1 MMNKNKS
8 VAILLVILSLG
19 GTLLAGC
26 EEKGAKTPTT
36 PGSPG
41 ASAPANNNAE
51 GLKIGTLLSATGDV
65 ASIAAPLP
73 EAVKL
78 VVKKAND
85 CGGVNGKPVTVVSED
100 DQSKPEQG
108 VAGMTKLTEQNKVAG
123 VVGSFAS
130 GVSTAAASI
139 AAKNKVMLISPGST
153 SPVLTEAAKKGQ
165 YQGFWSRTAPSDVH
179 QAPALAKLAFDKGF
193 KKVATI
199 AINNDYGVGFEKE
212 FIVAFKKLGGT
223 VTNESKPV
231 RYDPKAA
238 SLTSEVAAAFA
249 GKPQAIAAIVY
260 PDETGP
266 IIIKESYSQGL
277 SKGVQLLF
285 PDAGYSTEFPTKV
298 GKGSDGKFILAGA
311 IGTVPGASGTAYKDF
326 AAAWKTTGKPL
337 APYLA
342 QSWDAGA
349 VMMLA
354 AQAAKA
360 NTGEGIMSKIRE
372 VSSGNGEKVSDI
384 CKALAMVKEGKKIN
398 YEGASGN
405 VDIDENGDVI
415 GSYDIWQVQP
425 DGTLKVTGNVAV
437 ADPKAA
443 GGSTPAASA
452 VASPKTSVADPKKAG
467 SSTPVKT
474 N

>member
-1 MMNKNKS
+1 MNIMNTNKS
-8 VAILLVILSLG
+8 KLATLLVMLSLG
-19 GTLLAGC
+19 STLLAGC
-26 EEKGAKTPTT
+26 EEKGAKTPEN
-36 PGSPG
+36 PSSPE
-41 ASAPANNNAE
+41 ASAPANSNAE
-51 GLKIGTLLSATGDV
+51 GLKLGTLLSATGDV

-100 DQSKPEQG
+100 DQSKPDQG
-108 VAGMTKLTEQNKVAG
+108 VAGMTKLTESNKVAG

-130 GVSTAAASI
+130 SVSTAAASV
-139 AAKNKVMLISPGST
+139 AVKNKVMLISPGST
-153 SPVLTEAAKKGQ
+153 SPVFTEKAKEGKYKG
-165 YQGFWSRTAPSDVH
+165 YWSRTAPSDVH

-193 KKVATI
+193 KTVATI

-212 FIVAFKKLGGT
+212 FVAAFKKLGGT

-231 RYDPKAA
+231 RYDPKASSVA
-238 SLTSEVAAAFA
+238 SEVRAAFA

-260 PDETGP
+260 PDESGP
-266 IIIKESYSQGL
+266 LIIKEAYTQGL

-285 PDAGYSTEFPTKV
+285 PDAGYSNEFPTKV
-298 GKGSDGKFILAGA
+298 GKGNDGKFILAGS
-311 IGTVPGASGTAYKDF
+311 IGTVPGASGTALKDF
-326 AAAWKTTGKPL
+326 QTAWKGTGKPL
-337 APYLA
+337 TPYLA

-349 VMMLA
+349 VMMIA
-354 AQAAKA
+354 AQAAKT
-360 NTGEGIMSKIRE
+360 NTGEGIMGKVKE
-372 VSSGNGEKVSDI
+372 VTSGDGEKVSDV

-398 YEGASGN
+398 YEGASGS

-425 DGTLKVTGNVAV
+425 DGTLKVTGNVPV
-437 ADPKAA
+437 ADAKTA
-443 GGSTPAASA
+443 GGSTPAASSS
-452 VASPKTSVADPKKAG
+452 ASPKADPKNAS
-467 SSTPVKT
+467 SSTPAKT

>member
-1 MMNKNKS
+1 MNKNKS
-8 VAILLVILSLG
+8 VAILLVMLSLG
-19 GTLLAGC
+19 STLLAGC

-51 GLKIGTLLSATGDV
+51 GLKLGTLLSATGDV

-100 DQSKPEQG
+100 DQSKPDQG

-123 VVGSFAS
+123 VIGSFAS
-130 GVSTAAASI
+130 SVSTAAASV
-139 AAKNKVMLISPGST
+139 AVKNKVMLISPGST
-153 SPVLTEAAKKGQ
+153 SPVFTEAAKKGQ
-165 YQGFWSRTAPSDVH
+165 YQGYWSRTAPSDVH
-179 QAPALAKLAFDKGF
+179 QAPALAKLAFDKGL
-193 KKVATI
+193 KTVATI

-212 FIVAFKKLGGT
+212 FIAAFKKLGGK

-238 SLTSEVAAAFA
+238 SLTSEVGAAFA

-260 PDETGP
+260 PDQTGP
-266 IIIKESYSQGL
+266 LVIKEAYTQGL

-285 PDAGYSTEFPTKV
+285 PDAGYSAEFPTKV
-298 GKGSDGKFILAGA
+298 GKDKDGKFILAGS
-311 IGTVPGASGTAYKDF
+311 IGTVPGANGTAYKDF
-326 AAAWKTTGKPL
+326 AAAWKATGKPL

-354 AQAAKA
+354 AQAAKT
-360 NTGEGIMSKIRE
+360 NTGEGIKSKIRE
-372 VSSGNGEKVSDI
+372 VSSGDGEKVSDI

-425 DGTLKVTGNVAV
+425 DGTLKVTGNVPV
-437 ADPKAA
+437 ADPKTA
-443 GGSTPAASA
+443 GGSTS
-452 VASPKTSVADPKKAG
+452 SPKAAG
-467 SSTPVKT
+467 SSPPAKT

>member
-1 MMNKNKS
+1 MNKS
-8 VAILLVILSLG
+8 TLAVFLAIASLCSSLLTS
-19 GTLLAGC
+19 C
-26 EEKGAKTPTT
+26 EEKKTGVTT
-36 PGSPG
+36 PASPG
-41 ASAPANNNAE
+41 ASAPASTE

-85 CGGVNGKPVTVVSED
+85 CGGVNGQPVTVISED
-100 DQSKPEQG
+100 DQSKPDQG

-123 VVGSFAS
+123 VIGSFAS
-130 GVSTAAASI
+130 SVSTAAASV
-139 AAKNKVMLISPGST
+139 AVKNKVMLISPGST
-153 SPVLTEAAKKGQ
+153 SPVFTEKAKKGE
-165 YQGFWSRTAPSDVH
+165 YKGFWSRTAPSDVH

-193 KKVATI
+193 KSVATV

-212 FIVAFKKLGGT
+212 FVAAFKKLGGT
-223 VTNESKPV
+223 VTNEAKPV

-238 SLTSEVAAAFA
+238 SFASEVGAVFA
-249 GKPQAIAAIVY
+249 GKPQAVAAIVY

-266 IIIKESYSQGL
+266 LVIKAAYEQGL

-285 PDAGYSTEFPTKV
+285 PDAGYSTEFPPKV
-298 GKGSDGKFILAGA
+298 GKGSDGKFILAGSL
-311 IGTVPGASGTAYKDF
+311 GTVPGANGTAFKDF
-326 AAAWKTTGKPL
+326 ETAWKATGKPL

-349 VMMLA
+349 LMMLA
-354 AQAAKA
+354 AQAAKT
-360 NTGEGIMSKIRE
+360 NTGEGINGKMRE
-372 VSSGNGEKVSDI
+372 VSSGDGEKVSDI

-443 GGSTPAASA
+443 GKETKPASTP
-452 VASPKTSVADPKKAG
+452 ASPKTETADPKATK
-467 SSTPVKT
+467 SPTPAKT
-474 N
+474 